1 MTSPIDDVKKIIE
14 EIFDM
19 ISQNTKDPEVAEAL
33 EDGIKNL
40 ILGE

>member
-1 MTSPIDDVKKIIE
+1 
-14 EIFDM
+14 M